1 MDRTEVS
8 GTSDVGSIPT
18 GAIHAKQHS
27 ISMLCC
33 FAFSLLA
40 YARELGLMPQ
50 AQCGRMR
57 GVKVIVVTGGIASGK
72 STVVEM
78 LREMGGEGVELF
90 DCDAAVAELQQT
102 GKLSRDLV
110 TAFGSE
116 ALCDDGSVNKDF
128 LRNIVQTDP
137 EGRDKLNNVV
147 HPKLGQ
153 MCLHAQA
160 EARRRGDVH
169 TFLVDIPLYFESPVE
184 FGADIV
190 CVVAAT
196 TETQIARMATRDGF
210 NRSQAEAMIAAQMPT
225 QAKIDRAN
233 LVFWN
238 EGSEEMLRSQV
249 ELFYTTELA
258 AEAKAMHARS
268 VVINLNELRAL
279 PLNELQRIATTTARR
294 GTDTL
299 PRPQLVAELAYT
311 YLSEGSQVEVSGI
324 LEFGR
329 DNMVFLRDEA
339 RSFRPGDD
347 DPRIP
352 QELIRKY
359 ELRPGN
365 SVKVKLRAVQ
375 GKYERNLLAGE
386 ILEIEGE
393 PAAEYQ
399 QPKPFDRLTPLI
411 PTERLILENPDIK
424 SPAMRVL
431 DLITPL
437 GMGQR
442 ALVVAPPRGG
452 KTVLLKT
459 MARSLRANYP
469 KADLL
474 VLLLDERPEEVT
486 DFEDTVDVPVYAS
499 TFDEPS
505 RRHAQLS
512 DLLLERARRLVEHGR
527 DVIIMLD
534 SLTRLARGY
543 NANQSGGRTM
553 SGGLGSNALERPR
566 KFFGAARKVE
576 EGGSLTIIAT
586 CLIETESRMDEII
599 FEEFKGTGNMEI
611 RLDRELSERR
621 IYPAISIPQSGTRND
636 DRLYHPDEL
645 VRVLQVRRQLAALPG
660 WEGLQTLLKNIN
672 QTQNNLE
679 ILLKGLTISTR

>member
-1 MDRTEVS
+1 
-8 GTSDVGSIPT
+8 
-18 GAIHAKQHS
+18 
-27 ISMLCC
+27 
-33 FAFSLLA
+33 
-40 YARELGLMPQ
+40 
-50 AQCGRMR
+50 MR

-72 STVVEM
+72 STVVEL

-90 DCDAAVAELQQT
+90 DCDAAVAELQQA

-110 TAFGSE
+110 TAFGTE
-116 ALCDDGSVNKDF
+116 ALCDDGSVNKDL
-128 LRNIVQTDP
+128 LRKIVQNDP
-137 EGRDKLNNVV
+137 EGREKLNNIV
-147 HPKLGQ
+147 HPKLAQ
-153 MCLHAQA
+153 MSLDAQA
-160 EARRRGDVH
+160 AARQRGDVH
-169 TFLVDIPLYFESPVE
+169 TFLVDIPLFFESSVE
-184 FGADIV
+184 FGADVV

-196 TETQIARMATRDGF
+196 PETQIARMAIRNGF
-210 NRSQAEAMIAAQMPT
+210 DRATAESMLAAQMPT
-225 QAKIDRAN
+225 QAKIDRAD

-238 EGSEEMLRSQV
+238 EGSPELLRKQV
-249 ELFYTTELA
+249 EMFYNTELA

-279 PLNELQRIATTTARR
+279 PLNELQKQATTTARR
-294 GTDTL
+294 GADTL
-299 PRPQLVAELAYT
+299 PRPQLIAELARA
-311 YLSEGSQVEVSGI
+311 YLAEGSQVLVSGV
-324 LEFGR
+324 LEFGK
-329 DNMVFLRDEA
+329 DNMVFLRDAA

-347 DPRIP
+347 DPRMP
-352 QELIRKY
+352 QDMIRKY

-365 SVKVKLRAVQ
+365 VVKVKLRQPQ
-375 GKYERNLLAGE
+375 GKQEKSLMVGE
-386 ILEIEGE
+386 VLEIESI
-393 PAAEYQ
+393 PVSDYQ

-424 SPAMRVL
+424 SPSMRVL

-459 MARSLRANYP
+459 MAKSLRANYP
-469 KADLL
+469 KAELL

-512 DLLLERARRLVEHGR
+512 DLLLERARRLVEQGR

-553 SGGLGSNALERPR
+553 SGGLGSNALEKPR

-586 CLIETESRMDEII
+586 CLVETESRMDEII

-645 VRVLQVRRQLAALPG
+645 LRVLQVRRQLASMPG
-660 WEGLQTLLKNIN
+660 WEGLQTLLRNIDH
-672 QTQNNLE
+672 TQNNLE
-679 ILLKGLTISTR
+679 ILLKGLTISSR

>member
-1 MDRTEVS
+1 MHETWCD
-8 GTSDVGSIPT
+8 
-18 GAIHAKQHS
+18 
-27 ISMLCC
+27 
-33 FAFSLLA
+33 
-40 YARELGLMPQ
+40 
-50 AQCGRMR
+50 RMR
-57 GVKVIVVTGGIASGK
+57 CVKVIVVTGGIASGK
-72 STVVEM
+72 STVVEL

-90 DCDAAVAELQQT
+90 DCDAAVAELQQA

-110 TAFGSE
+110 TAFGPD
-116 ALCDDGSVNKDF
+116 ALNDTGSVNKDF
-128 LRNIVQTDP
+128 LRHIVQNDP

-147 HPKLGQ
+147 HPKLAQ
-153 MCLHAQA
+153 MCLEAQA

-169 TFLVDIPLYFESPVE
+169 SFLVDIPLYFESPVE
-184 FGADIV
+184 FGADVV
-190 CVVAAT
+190 CVVAVT
-196 TETQIARMATRDGF
+196 PETQITRVMKRDGF
-210 NRSQAEAMIAAQMPT
+210 DRSQAEAMLAAQMPT
-225 QAKIDRAN
+225 QAKIDHAS

-238 EGSEEMLRSQV
+238 EGSAEMLRSQV
-249 ELFYTTELA
+249 ELFYATELA

-268 VVINLNELRAL
+268 VVININELRAL
-279 PLNELQRIATTTARR
+279 PLNELQRIATTAARR
-294 GTDTL
+294 GTETL
-299 PRPQLVAELAYT
+299 PRPRLVAELARN
-311 YLSEGSQVEVSGI
+311 YLAEGSQVVVSGV
-324 LEFGR
+324 LEFYK
-329 DNMVFLRDEA
+329 DNTIYLRDA
-339 RSFRPGDD
+339 SRSFRPGDD
-347 DPRIP
+347 DPQVP
-352 QELIRKY
+352 QDIIRRY
-359 ELRPGN
+359 DLRPGN
-365 SVKVKLRAVQ
+365 QLKVKLRPAQ
-375 GKYERNLLAGE
+375 GKNEHNLMAGE
-386 ILEIEGE
+386 VLEIEGN
-393 PAAEYQ
+393 PAAEFQ

-469 KADLL
+469 RTDLL

-512 DLLLERARRLVEHGR
+512 DIVLERARRLVEQGH

-553 SGGLGSNALERPR
+553 SGGLGSNALEKPR

-636 DRLYHPDEL
+636 DRLYHPEEML
-645 VRVLQVRRQLAALPG
+645 RVLQVRRQLATLPG
-660 WEGLQTLLKNIN
+660 WEGLQTLLRNID

>member
-1 MDRTEVS
+1 
-8 GTSDVGSIPT
+8 
-18 GAIHAKQHS
+18 
-27 ISMLCC
+27 
-33 FAFSLLA
+33 
-40 YARELGLMPQ
+40 
-50 AQCGRMR
+50 MR

-72 STVVEM
+72 STVVEL

-90 DCDAAVAELQQT
+90 DCDAAVAELQQA

-110 TAFGSE
+110 TAFGTE
-116 ALCDDGSVNKDF
+116 ALCDDGSVNKDL
-128 LRNIVQTDP
+128 LRKIVQNDP
-137 EGRDKLNNVV
+137 EGREKLNNII
-147 HPKLGQ
+147 HPKLAQ
-153 MCLHAQA
+153 MSLDAQA
-160 EARRRGDVH
+160 AARQRGDVH
-169 TFLVDIPLYFESPVE
+169 TFLVDIPLFFESPVE
-184 FGADIV
+184 FGADVV

-196 TETQIARMATRDGF
+196 PETQIARMAIRNGF
-210 NRSQAEAMIAAQMPT
+210 DRATAESMLAAQMPT
-225 QAKIDRAN
+225 QAKIDRAD

-238 EGSEEMLRSQV
+238 EGSPELLRKQV
-249 ELFYTTELA
+249 EMFYNTELA

-279 PLNELQRIATTTARR
+279 PLNELQKQATTTARR
-294 GTDTL
+294 GADTL
-299 PRPQLVAELAYT
+299 PRPQLVAELARA
-311 YLSEGSQVEVSGI
+311 YLAEGSQVLVSGV
-324 LEFGR
+324 LEFGK
-329 DNMVFLRDEA
+329 DNMVFLRDAA

-347 DPRIP
+347 DPRVTQDI
-352 QELIRKY
+352 IRKY

-365 SVKVKLRAVQ
+365 VVKVKLRQPQ
-375 GKYERNLLAGE
+375 GKQEKSLMVGE
-386 ILEIEGE
+386 VLEIEGI
-393 PAAEYQ
+393 PVNDYQ

-424 SPAMRVL
+424 SPSMRVL

-459 MARSLRANYP
+459 MAKSLRANYP
-469 KADLL
+469 KAELL

-486 DFEDTVDVPVYAS
+486 DFEDTIDVPVYAS

-512 DLLLERARRLVEHGR
+512 DLLLERARRLVEQGR

-553 SGGLGSNALERPR
+553 SGGLGSNALEKPR

-586 CLIETESRMDEII
+586 CLVETESRMDEII

-645 VRVLQVRRQLAALPG
+645 LRVLQVRRQLASMPG
-660 WEGLQTLLKNIN
+660 WEGLQTLLRNIDH
-672 QTQNNLE
+672 TQNNLE
-679 ILLKGLTISTR
+679 ILLKGLTISSR